1 MVEVVIWD
9 LDGVL
14 VDSIELRLAGL
25 RHASE
30 AAGVTPPS
38 EHDLRR
44 WLSHGPREA
53 LRNIP
58 GANRSLRAFE
68 SYCRRV
74 VGHHI
79 RRFAGIDEVLSRLR
93 REGFKQGLVT
103 SRTAADT
110 KRWLSMCELSSTRFD
125 VMITYSDRLPSKPHP
140 GGLLTAAGRL
150 GSGPDKCVYIGD
162 TIEDGV
168 ASDRA
173 GMRFLLAG
181 WGAPDTGAVLSEIG
195 QAVVLGNPADVLP
208 WVHGECHDSLI

>member
-1 MVEVVIWD
+1 MVEALIWD
-9 LDGVL
+9 MDGVL
-14 VDSIELRLAGL
+14 IDSLGLRLAGL

-30 AAGVTPPS
+30 VAGVTPPR
-38 EHDLRR
+38 EPDLRR

-53 LRNIP
+53 LRKIP
-58 GANRSLRAFE
+58 GANQSLRAFE
-68 SYCRRV
+68 GYCRRV
-74 VGHHI
+74 AGQHI
-79 RRFAGIDEVLSRLR
+79 RRFTGIDEALLDLQ

-110 KRWLSMCELSSTRFD
+110 KRWLAMCGLSSARFD

-140 GGLLTAAGRL
+140 GGLLAAAGKL

-181 WGAPDTGAVLSEIG
+181 WGAPDTGAVLSEVG
-195 QAVVLGNPADVLP
+195 EAVVLGNPADVLP